1 MDLILFVQ
9 LVQNLMHSIYK
20 IFFLLFSRWAAIAAR
35 LPGRTDNEIKNVW
48 HTHLKKKLKYYQSS
62 QDSKRQST
70 SHISKYENDYVT
82 VKDIDLSRR
91 KSTIVHVTSPQRC
104 SSDMSSVT
112 DTSMEKIVVKEEMDH
127 TSKYFPTID
136 ESFWSEELP
145 KEDDSE
151 IKVDAHAKSPLLES
165 VDDSKV
171 DDSMDFWYNLF
182 TRAGN
187 MPDLPDF

>member
-1 MDLILFVQ
+1 MQKSHARL
-9 LVQNLMHSIYK
+9 HSINLNF
-20 IFFLLFSRWAAIAAR
+20 FFLLLCSRWSAIAAR
-35 LPGRTDNEIKNVW
+35 LPGRTDNEIKNIW

-70 SHISKYENDYVT
+70 SQISKYENNYVT
-82 VKDIDLSRR
+82 AKDIDLSRR

-104 SSDMSSVT
+104 SSEMSSVT
-112 DTSMEKIVVKEEMDH
+112 DSSMEKIAVKEEMDH
-127 TSKYFPTID
+127 SSEHFPKID

-151 IKVDAHAKSPLLES
+151 IKGDVHAKLPLLES

-171 DDSMDFWYNLF
+171 DDSMEFWYNLF

-187 MPDLPDF
+187 NPDLPDF